1 MRKIILYELKK
12 FFNKRKNKLLIL
24 ALLIFVSGV
33 NLYNYKLYK
42 SYPAKIMIEYK
53 FISEQAKSKLQGLNN
68 ELKGYRRWGEDE
80 KYLYQERIQK
90 VEGEINYLK
99 VEASV
104 TGRISNAYRKI
115 EDPQW
120 NRIFCKYLK
129 ERYTNIIDSYEKGFI
144 DDAYLRERKTNIEEA
159 RYYEYKYDYFLNNN
173 IILQEN
179 KYKPSGVNSINL
191 LFQDSNILVF
201 IVIIA
206 LLSIDVFL
214 MPVIEGSYKLEY
226 TYPLKRKVI
235 FIGKLISIFIIV
247 FGILALILLL
257 SFVVN
262 SIIFGI
268 GDFTYPQVVSGTIN
282 KLTLKANKDNYIVIP
297 MSVKIV
303 LGIIMVTTL
312 NFFTV
317 ALIILLST
325 FTDSMGKTLG
335 ITMVLII
342 AAFTFYIIAS
352 KESIINLL
360 YPYMYCFYENSI
372 SGFYRANYLFG
383 MGTNTLLGI
392 LFTLLSYFK
401 FTSKD
406 FLGVQE

>member
-268 GDFTYPQVVSGTIN
+268 GDFTYPQVVSGTID